1 MRLAQ
6 RNLREITYCTYQ
18 GLKPLLDGEGFE
30 TGENVKSY
38 SKPVKKR
45 MSVSPANG
53 SVQSDIFGNITQYD
67 RVLITDDPK
76 IKVDEN
82 SIFFIERS
90 YTEKDGLP
98 EPDYV
103 VAGIARSLNYVSI
116 AVKQVSGR

>member
-6 RNLREITYCTYQ
+6 RNLREVTYCTYQ
-18 GLKPLLDGEGFE
+18 GLATLLDSEGFE

-38 SKPVKKR
+38 SKPMKKR
-45 MSVSPANG
+45 MSVSAANG
-53 SVQSDIFGNITQYD
+53 NVQSDIFGNITQYD

-82 SIFFIERS
+82 SIFFIERP
-90 YTEKDGLP
+90 YTEKGGLP